1 MFGHFVGTTRL
12 SDSASSVHV
21 ERMVYGLP
29 PPTRLLNS
37 GDGCCWGLPVLA
49 HEVSKHAW
57 GLRLRRVRV
66 GLALSSFTLLPSA
79 PENSVGTPD
88 GEGFRSSISCLLVPL
103 STLHRL
109 SRDDQCMTRG
119 QDGLLFLSCRTLS
132 FLASCRF
139 IPAFPLPA
147 SITEERLAGVV
158 AGFLRALRA

>member
-1 MFGHFVGTTRL
+1 
-12 SDSASSVHV
+12 
-21 ERMVYGLP
+21 MVYGLP

-79 PENSVGTPD
+79 PEDSVGTPD

-139 IPAFPLPA
+139 IPAYSLCPLW
-147 SITEERLAGVV
+147 SLLLFD
-158 AGFLRALRA
+158 FLQINLLLIFLIFSLF

>member
-1 MFGHFVGTTRL
+1 
-12 SDSASSVHV
+12 
-21 ERMVYGLP
+21 MVYGLP

-79 PENSVGTPD
+79 PEDSVGTPD

-139 IPAFPLPA
+139 IPAFVA
-147 SITEERLAGVV
+147 VGTRITPRPPHSSV
-158 AGFLRALRA
+158 RAHFSAYGSYLECLTAKPFC

>member
-1 MFGHFVGTTRL
+1 
-12 SDSASSVHV
+12 
-21 ERMVYGLP
+21 MVYGLP

-66 GLALSSFTLLPSA
+66 GLALSSFPLLPSA

-119 QDGLLFLSCRTLS
+119 QDGLLFLSCRTRSEEHTSELQS
-132 FLASCRF
+132 PDHLVCRLLLEKKKEKDRQQN
-139 IPAFPLPA
+139 AK
-147 SITEERLAGVV
+147 
-158 AGFLRALRA
+158 